1 MDQPSGFLSPVTPPL
16 FVSFVSLYGLKQSPR
31 AWFGRFSSA
40 VLEFGMTHCEVD
52 HSVIFLHSK
61 SGLCFY
67 LVYVDDIVI
76 TGDDSTGILRLKS
89 HLHRQFQTRDL
100 GPPRYFLGIEVSQSS
115 SSSVICQQKYALDI
129 LIETDMIDCRS
140 SDTPMDPNVKLLPSQ
155 QEPLKDLR
163 KYRRLVR
170 RLNYLT
176 VTRPNLQSVWLANSW
191 RNHVIVIGMLP

>member
-76 TGDDSTGILRLKS
+76 TGDDSTGILHLKS
-89 HLHRQFQTRDL
+89 HLHRQF
-100 GPPRYFLGIEVSQSS
+100 
-115 SSSVICQQKYALDI
+115 
-129 LIETDMIDCRS
+129 
-140 SDTPMDPNVKLLPSQ
+140 
-155 QEPLKDLR
+155 
-163 KYRRLVR
+163 
-170 RLNYLT
+170 
-176 VTRPNLQSVWLANSW
+176 
-191 RNHVIVIGMLP
+191 